1 LPGRGAAGPRG
12 GPSGDLYVHLRVRP
26 DPVFTRHGADLHRD
40 LHLPM
45 TQAALGANLALET
58 LDGDEELTVA
68 PGTQSGQVFRVRG
81 RGVPHIQGRGRG
93 DLLVSVVVDV
103 PMDLSK
109 NQEELL
115 RQLADDRGEPVAPVE
130 TGLLSK
136 IRGAFK

>member
-1 LPGRGAAGPRG
+1 
-12 GPSGDLYVHLRVRP
+12 
-26 DPVFTRHGADLHRD
+26 
-40 LHLPM
+40 M
-45 TQAALGANLALET
+45 TQAALGASLALET
-58 LDGDEELTVA
+58 LDGEEELTIA

-103 PMDLSK
+103 PTDLSK
-109 NQEELL
+109 NQEEWL